1 MFPLILLFTFPA
13 NGAEIKVGLLRQNI
27 AQIIRM
33 IAVQGQNYMTF
44 SLIACFDR
52 IWSKLFLRRHLEN
65 SDTAILSQFFS
76 TLKTRTVL
84 GKSGIVCKNAL
95 KVLRGI

>member
-44 SLIACFDR
+44 SLKACFDR
-52 IWSKLFLRRHLEN
+52 IWSKLYLRRHLEN

-76 TLKTRTVL
+76 TLKPEPCWENLESFV
-84 GKSGIVCKNAL
+84 KMP
-95 KVLRGI
+95 